1 MNSDNNSNTQN
12 SSWEIKKQT
21 IPVIQKHAE
30 TKLKIKKLT
39 HINFPVSFLSQDYFN
54 VVDYSRNYIKTASN
68 ELDRGN
74 IGNSILYL
82 ETIREY
88 LNQIK

>member
-1 MNSDNNSNTQN
+1 MNSDNSSNIQN
-12 SSWEIKKQT
+12 PTWEIKKQT
-21 IPVIQKHAE
+21 IPINHKQAE
-30 TKLKIKKLT
+30 TKIKIKKLT